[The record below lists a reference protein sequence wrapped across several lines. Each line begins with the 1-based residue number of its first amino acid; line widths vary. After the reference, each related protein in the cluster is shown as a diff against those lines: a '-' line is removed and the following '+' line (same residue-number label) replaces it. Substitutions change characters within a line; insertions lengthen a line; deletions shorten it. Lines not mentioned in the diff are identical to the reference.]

1 MMNDNYL
8 KVALAVPNVHL
19 GKPLLNA
26 EEILKLVEKEKK
38 ASIVCFPELTLTGY
52 SIGDWFH
59 NQELLTEVEEAID
72 LILTKSTNQVWIIGA
87 PFSYQGALYNVAL
100 VIQNKKI
107 LGIVPKMNLPEYREF
122 FEKRIFTD
130 GHPLIK
136 NVIDVVYHKQ
146 TVPFGEMLFTNNSC
160 CFGVEICED
169 LWQINAPNELL
180 YENGAHIVFNLSSSS
195 FNIDKGNRRK
205 SICNNASYLGRGAY
219 VYVSSSRSET
229 SSDIVMCGHSL
240 VTELGE
246 LIYSTP
252 DFATDEYINAVDI
265 DIERINYQ
273 KRVLKVSKTNSTMLH
288 QVAFTIDATNDLTV
302 KIDRMVDPL
311 PFTLKT
317 KERLEQVIDVISYAL
332 YHRLKHIGLKK
343 VVLGV
348 SGGLDSC
355 LALLLINECFEK
367 YGLDKSGIL
376 AFTMPGLG
384 TGKKSKNN
392 AEELAKSLGIK
403 LQTIDISEEVNHHFD
418 LIGQDTLNKDVTFEN
433 IQARYRTLILMNV
446 ANKENA
452 IVCGTSDMSEI
463 ALGWSTFNGDQMS
476 MYNLNGGLPKT
487 TIKELVKYFKT
498 RKAVSLDTLQ
508 DILDLPISP
517 ELTGSDQKTED
528 IIGKYE
534 INDFIMYHLFI
545 NGASKN
551 RIIHLLKIVYELSLE
566 EAYQYYNSFM
576 KRFCR
581 NQFKRLTGPET
592 VKIFEF
598 SFSSRSDLHF
608 PGDMKW

>member
-1 MMNDNYL
+1 MNDNYL
-8 KVALAVPNVHL
+8 KVALAVPKVHL

-26 EEILKLVEKEKK
+26 EEILRLVEKDND

-59 NQELLTEVEEAID
+59 NQELLTETELAID
-72 LILTKSTNQVWIIGA
+72 IILAGSTKQVWIIGA
-87 PFSYQGALYNVAL
+87 PFSYQGSLYNVAL

-107 LGIVPKMNLPEYREF
+107 LGIVPKMHLPEYREF
-122 FEKRIFTD
+122 FEKRIFCD
-130 GHPLIK
+130 GHPFTK
-136 NVIDVVYHKQ
+136 NVINVTYHNQ
-146 TVPFGEMLFTNNSC
+146 IVPFGEMLFKSNSC
-160 CFGVEICED
+160 LFGVEICED

-180 YENGAHIVFNLSSSS
+180 YESGAHIVFNLSSSS
-195 FNIDKGNRRK
+195 YNIDKGNRRK

-219 VYVSSSRSET
+219 VYVSSSRTET

-240 VTELGE
+240 VSELGE
-246 LIYSTP
+246 LIYSTSEFS
-252 DFATDEYINAVDI
+252 DDEYIKFVDI
-265 DIERINYQ
+265 DIEKINYQ
-273 KRVLKVSKTNSTMLH
+273 KRVLNISKSSNILIH
-288 QVAFTIDATNDLTV
+288 QVDFNITVNNDLA
-302 KIDRMVDPL
+302 KSLDRDVDPL

-317 KERLEQVIDVISYAL
+317 KEKQEQVIDVISYAL
-332 YHRLKHIGLKK
+332 YHRLKHIGIEK

-392 AEELAKSLGIK
+392 AEELAKALGIK
-403 LQTIDISEEVNHHFD
+403 LQTIDISEEVKHHFD
-418 LIGQDTLNKDVTFEN
+418 LIGQDNLNKDVTFEN
-433 IQARYRTLILMNV
+433 IQARYRTLILMNI

-498 RKAVSLDTLQ
+498 RKSVSINALQ

-534 INDFIMYHLFI
+534 VNDFIMYHIFI
-545 NGASKN
+545 NGASKK
-551 RIIHLLKIVYELSLE
+551 RIIHLLNIVYNLSVN
-566 EAYQYYNSFM
+566 EASDYYHNFM